1 MIFIGKASST
11 AGPTG
16 ERSQRRSAAPIGQS
30 AAPIGRS
37 AAAGR
42 MASAPSGPGQPT
54 GPGQPREL
62 DETREPGGLGGL
74 GGLGEP
80 GGLGGLGEP
89 GGLGKPRS
97 TQSPA
102 QQHSACRRVAV
113 IVDDDAES
121 APALRQAAAQARQRN
136 ATLDVICLVPADA
149 DTRAVTMARVRL
161 GELSRRACPY
171 GMGAPVRLRVEH
183 GDLDTV
189 LPAIRAGVELLVPGP
204 GIVADQTAPGP
215 ASRPPAASCPPA
227 ASRRGAQP
235 GRGTWLHTLLQAI
248 S

>member
-1 MIFIGKASST
+1 MIFIGKAST
-11 AGPTG
+11 ARPTG
-16 ERSQRRSAAPIGQS
+16 ARGQRQSPASIGQS
-30 AAPIGRS
+30 AA
-37 AAAGR
+37 AGG
-42 MASAPSGPGQPT
+42 MASEPSGPG
-54 GPGQPREL
+54 GLGQPREPGQL
-62 DETREPGGLGGL
+62 GGLGQPREPGQPSGLGQLGGLGQPREPDETREPGGP
-74 GGLGEP
+74 GEP
-80 GGLGGLGEP
+80 G
-89 GGLGKPRS
+89 S

-102 QQHSACRRVAV
+102 RQRSACRRVAV
-113 IVDDDAES
+113 IVDGGTES
-121 APALRQAAAQARQRN
+121 APALRRAAAQARQRN
-136 ATLDVICLVPADA
+136 ATLDVICLVPAAA

-204 GIVADQTAPGP
+204 GIVADQAAPGP
-215 ASRPPAASCPPA
+215 APRPAVAPH
-227 ASRRGAQP
+227 RGAQR